1 MNKFGL
7 SSAKSLLLGTVCL
20 GVMMPASIALAD
32 GVVLE
37 EVVVTAQQREQRL
50 SDVPVS
56 VAALDGAKMQEQGMA
71 RMDDIQFSIPNFSI
85 TETGIGTNVFI
96 RGIGSGINQG
106 FEQSVGM
113 FVDGIHHGRS
123 QQARAPFFDVERI
136 EVLRGPQPILFGK
149 NSVAGAVN
157 IVSAKPTD
165 EFEGYA
171 NVGYDFID
179 TEKTASL
186 VLSGPVSDRVN
197 VRLAGRY
204 HDFDGY
210 ITNTTL
216 NRLEPQQEDW
226 TLRGTVEFEVSDD
239 FTATLKVERSK
250 FDTVGRNIEIA
261 NANPNT
267 LFPTGHPLAGMT
279 YGQLLHYGFG
289 QGATTLD
296 QTVDGNR
303 HSNGD
308 FSFNDQTEVVLT
320 LDWALGDHDV
330 TATSGYSDFAY
341 SDNCDCDFT
350 GGNVFTL
357 PLDESYEQYSQEVR
371 ITSPGDEKFNYIVG
385 AYYQNSK
392 HNFSDQI
399 EINSTSVLAG
409 ALNGNTALNGLMG
422 YLVATGQVPAGT
434 SVGSMFANTAGP
446 RVATVDSE
454 SFSGFAQL
462 SYDMSDRMTVQFGG
476 RLTHETKDG
485 TRNLTVTNLDGTAL
499 SGARLYAPDFY
510 AAAFKI
516 SSSNMLNSMTGAVGA
531 PWSALYGV
539 HPVAGSFSATN
550 FTPDIKLQFQAS
562 DDTMLY
568 ANWVRGR
575 KSGGY
580 DFRANNKGASA
591 TMEDAFEFGAELA
604 TNYEVGS
611 KMSLADGAAELNFA
625 AFFTKFDDL
634 QVSVFDGSL
643 GFNVGNAA
651 KAEVKGIEVDGR
663 WQASQSLTL
672 NASVAYT
679 DFKFKEYYN
688 GQCYIGLAP
697 NGPLAAGG
705 FCDYSG
711 QTNQLV
717 SDWQGTFGA
726 DHVHSLNDK
735 VELRTSFD
743 MFFTS
748 KYNASGANDPALD
761 QAGYAKINAR
771 IALAGTDNGWEL
783 AVLGRNLTDKKVI
796 QFGGDAPLAGSSFK
810 AKTNYLFMSRG
821 RSVTIQA
828 TKRF

>member
-1 MNKFGL
+1 MKKFGVC
-7 SSAKSLLLGTVCL
+7 SAKSLLLGTVCL
-20 GVMMPASIALAD
+20 GVMMPAGNLLAQ
-32 GVVLE
+32 GAVLE
-37 EVVVTAQQREQRL
+37 EIVVTAQQREQRL

-56 VAALDGAKMQEQGMA
+56 VAALDGAKMEEQSMT
-71 RMDDIQFSIPNFSI
+71 RMEDIQFAIPNFSI

-165 EFEGYA
+165 EFEG
-171 NVGYDFID
+171 NVNLGYEVVDS
-179 TEKTASL
+179 EKTASM
-186 VLSGPVSDRVN
+186 VLSGPVTDN
-197 VRLAGRY
+197 LKLRLAGRY

-216 NRLEPQQEDW
+216 DRREPQQEDW
-226 TLRGTVEFEVSDD
+226 TLRGTAQLDVSDD
-239 FTATLKVERSK
+239 FSISLKVERSE

-261 NANPNT
+261 NAQPNT
-267 LFPTGHPLAGMT
+267 LFPAGHPLAGMT
-279 YGQLLHYGFG
+279 YGQLLHFGFG
-289 QGATTLD
+289 QGDTVLD
-296 QTVDGNR
+296 QTIDGNR

-308 FSFNDQTEVVLT
+308 FSFNKQTEIVLS
-320 LDWALGDHDV
+320 LDWQLGDHDV
-330 TATSGYSDFAY
+330 TAVSGYSGFSY

-371 ITSPGDEKFNYIVG
+371 ITSSGAEKFNYIVG
-385 AYYQNSK
+385 AYYQKSN
-392 HNFSDQI
+392 HDFSDQI

-409 ALNGNTALNGLMG
+409 ALSGNVGLNGLMG

-446 RVATVDSE
+446 RAATVDTEVYSA
-454 SFSGFAQL
+454 FTQL
-462 SYDMSDRMTVQFGG
+462 SYDMSERITLQLGG
-476 RLTHETKDG
+476 RLTHETKEG
-485 TRNLTVTNLDGTAL
+485 NRNLTITNLDGTAL
-499 SGARLYAPDFY
+499 EGARLYAPDFY
-510 AAAFKI
+510 AAAFRI
-516 SSSNMLNSMTGAVGA
+516 SSSNMLNSLTPIFGA
-531 PWSALYGV
+531 PFTAIYGK
-539 HPVAGSFSATN
+539 HPVAGNRTETS
-550 FTPDIKLQFQAS
+550 FTPDVKIQYSAS
-562 DDTMLY
+562 DDTMFY

-575 KSGGY
+575 KSGGF

-591 TMEDAFEFGAELA
+591 TMEDAFQFEDELA
-604 TNYEVGS
+604 TNYELGS
-611 KMSLADGAAELNFA
+611 KMSLADGAAELNIA
-625 AFFTKFDDL
+625 AFWTKFDEL
-634 QVSVFDGSL
+634 QVSVFDGAL

-651 KAEVKGIEVDGR
+651 KAEVKGIEIDAR
-663 WQASQSLTL
+663 WQASHNLTI
-672 NASVAYT
+672 NGSVAYT
-679 DFKFKEYYN
+679 DFEFKEYFN

-697 NGPLAAGG
+697 NGPLVAQG

-717 SDWQGTFGA
+717 SDWQGTIGA
-726 DHVHSLNDK
+726 DHVYSISDK
-735 VELRTSFD
+735 MELRTSLD

-748 KYNASGANDPALD
+748 SYNASSSNDPALQQD
-761 QAGYAKINAR
+761 GYAKINAR
-771 IALAGTDNGWEL
+771 MGLASTDNGWEL
-783 AVLGRNLTDKKVI
+783 AILGRNLTDKKVM

-810 AKTNYLFMSRG
+810 AKTNYIFMGRG

-828 TKRF
+828 VKRF